1 MTPCTQFRVDIQNF
15 GKKLSLQVTVLYV
28 TVTAMH
34 NQLFELKH
42 PAQSNINVT
51 YTYYIWHLM

>member
-1 MTPCTQFRVDIQNF
+1 MTPCTQFRVDIQDP

-42 PAQSNINVT
+42 PAQYEINVPN
-51 YTYYIWHLM
+51 TYYIWHLM